1 MLVFLNICY
10 LPPLM
15 ADFEE
20 TIAIA
25 YLQQAEDK
33 ENKCMLTS
41 ERLMVV
47 YRGNLNSFDRHH
59 IKALGFHTRR
69 LLLPLVSGGIMAPL
83 SLLAI
88 FLNLYNPWPL
98 MFILFLGMALFYL
111 GWQQHPVLTV
121 TDTVKEHD
129 FFLKEISP
137 NLKAFVSFASQLIFQ
152 GSSLIFY
159 PILLEEWE
167 AVKNQEEFR
176 PQMLEEK
183 AFLRLMNPQQLARW
197 QRQKRD
203 EVTAYAILHI
213 DPLKVK
219 ANIRYESMERGSSEL
234 YAHLYG
240 SINREAIVKT
250 EFI

>member
-1 MLVFLNICY
+1 
-10 LPPLM
+10 M

-33 ENKCMLTS
+33 ENKCTLTS

-47 YRGNLNSFDRHH
+47 YRGNINSFDRHH
-59 IKALGFHTRR
+59 IKALDFNKRR

-83 SLLAI
+83 SLLTI

-121 TDTVKEHD
+121 TDSVKEHD

-137 NLKAFVSFASQLIFQ
+137 NLSAFVSFARQLIFQ
-152 GSSLIFY
+152 GSSLMFY
-159 PILLEEWE
+159 PLPLEEWE
-167 AVKNQEEFR
+167 AIENQEECR
-176 PQMLEEK
+176 PQELEEK

-197 QRQKRD
+197 RQQKRD
-203 EVTAYAILHI
+203 EVAAYVILHI

-219 ANIRYESMERGSSEL
+219 ANILYETTERGSQEL